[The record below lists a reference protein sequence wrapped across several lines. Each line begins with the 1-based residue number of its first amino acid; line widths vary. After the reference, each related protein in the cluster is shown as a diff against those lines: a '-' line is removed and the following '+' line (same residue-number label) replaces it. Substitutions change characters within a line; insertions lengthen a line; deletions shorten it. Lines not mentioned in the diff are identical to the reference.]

1 MQFSKQTPCPYIY
14 ITRTPAQFAWSKILY
29 ETSDTQE
36 GACLERVEIFQ
47 QFDTSVKS
55 KVKSGDVNSQTSR
68 VVWLLTRCM
77 VLIRLSPELESA
89 WQKPQ
94 ETSVHFQLLHGIST
108 AASTVLSAQSMH
120 THTHNCALLTCR
132 LHWFVWHFLFP
143 WSRIVD
149 VWVPIRKGRKRRRG
163 GEREIKRERGSGVSK
178 GGVVIRVMKW
188 GAVLR
193 VS

>member
-120 THTHNCALLTCR
+120 IHTHTIVLC
-132 LHWFVWHFLFP
+132 WHAGSTGLFGTFCSP
-143 WSRIVD
+143 DQELWMCEFQSER
-149 VWVPIRKGRKRRRG
+149 
-163 GEREIKRERGSGVSK
+163 GEREGEEERERLRERE
-178 GGVVIRVMKW
+178 GGRGWVREVW
-188 GAVLR
+188 W
-193 VS
+193 SE

>member
-120 THTHNCALLTCR
+120 IHTQLCSADMPALLVC
-132 LHWFVWHFLFP
+132 LAL
-143 WSRIVD
+143 S
-149 VWVPIRKGRKRRRG
+149 VPLIKNCGCVSSNQKGEKEKERRR
-163 GEREIKRERGSGVSK
+163 ERD
-178 GGVVIRVMKW
+178 
-188 GAVLR
+188 
-193 VS
+193 